1 MSGYSTH
8 LITYLVIALF
18 TALMLSSYFN
28 SITLII
34 AVFIGCFYTLLPDVD
49 APSSKVRRLVGKFF
63 LALVLVLLVGF
74 LGGFLPETS
83 IILSIGFC
91 GFLYFLWYVKHRGIL
106 HSVFA
111 GFIFAGPLVFIEP
124 VYAGFA
130 FMGFVLHLV
139 LDGEVFR

>member
-8 LITYLVIALF
+8 LIIYLVIALF
-18 TALMLSSYFN
+18 AALMLSSYFS
-28 SITLII
+28 SITLIV

-63 LALVLVLLVGF
+63 LGLVLVLLFGF
-74 LGGFLPETS
+74 LGGFLPETA
-83 IILSIGFC
+83 IILSICFC
-91 GFLYFLWYVKHRGIL
+91 GFLYVLWYVKHRGIL
-106 HSVFA
+106 HTPLA
-111 GFIFAGPLVFIEP
+111 GLIFAGPLIFIGP

-130 FMGFVLHLV
+130 LMGFVLHLV